1 MDIFRKSIILLFVFI
16 NCFVFC
22 FCDNLIQQNIT
33 NDSVQTSVSAT
44 DHSKIKCLMLSLS
57 DDSVFL
63 QLAKVIKF
71 DLEFTDQ
78 LSVELK
84 KTDFE
89 PDKKV
94 LSKLFK
100 ENISLCGTLK
110 EVRDNKND
118 DECRTIC
125 VIMKEPSSGQIVFQK
140 TFNFK
145 NKTLVH
151 DAHKISDSLLPSLTG
166 QHGPVLST
174 LAYCKQLSNKC
185 KAICISDYACK
196 QEKILYT
203 SHRINLAPRW
213 HTQTPV
219 LFFSQITR
227 ENSKLMSID
236 LKANSLKVVCPYD
249 GLNMQPS
256 FSEDGSKVVLCM
268 SGKKNSELY
277 LYDQTICKKLK
288 KKMFTQLTNNGESN
302 VSPCY
307 LPNDDVIFCS
317 DFETGQP
324 QIYCLNIKTK
334 TTKRITNGKG
344 YCAAPSFCKKNNSI
358 VFCRLIN
365 GYFQLFSISLDN
377 KKSVEKQLTF
387 DNTSKQEPVWS
398 ECGNYIAFSV
408 DYLHPK
414 CYKNVPQI
422 AVLNLISRKT
432 KILTF
437 DDKPKSFPCWTGK
450 TYYS

>member
-1 MDIFRKSIILLFVFI
+1 MYAHKKLVFLFMLFH
-16 NCFVFC
+16 NMHFC
-22 FCDNLIQQNIT
+22 LCNNTAQANESNNL
-33 NDSVQTSVSAT
+33 VQTTVNASE
-44 DHSKIKCLMLSLS
+44 HSKIKCLILSLS
-57 DDSVFL
+57 EDPIFL
-63 QLAKVIKF
+63 QLAKVIQF

-78 LSVELK
+78 ISVELK
-84 KTDFE
+84 KAAIE
-89 PDKKV
+89 PDNKV
-94 LSKLFK
+94 LSKIFK
-100 ENISLCGTLK
+100 DGISLCGILK
-110 EVRDNKND
+110 EESVYNKD
-118 DECRTIC
+118 KEKRIAS
-125 VIMKEPSSGQIVFQK
+125 VSMKEPSSGQIVFEK
-140 TFNFK
+140 KFTFKDK
-145 NKTLVH
+145 NLVL
-151 DAHKISDSLLPSLTG
+151 DAHTIADKLLPSLTG
-166 QHGPVLST
+166 QNGPMLST

-203 SHRINLAPRW
+203 SRRINLAPRW
-213 HTQTPV
+213 HTQSPV

-236 LKANSLKVVCPYD
+236 LKSNSLKVVCPYD

-256 FSEDGSKVVLCM
+256 FSEDGTRAVLCM

-277 LYDQTICKKLK
+277 LYDQSVCKKLK
-288 KKMFTQLTNNGESN
+288 KKIFTQLTNNGENN

-324 QIYCLNIKTK
+324 QIYTLNIKEK
-334 TTKRITNGKG
+334 ETKRITNGKG
-344 YCAAPSFCKKNNSI
+344 YCAAPSYCKKNNSI
-358 VFCRLIN
+358 VFCRLVN
-365 GYFQLFSISLDN
+365 GYFQLFTKNLADKNST
-377 KKSVEKQLTF
+377 EKQVTF
-387 DNTSKQEPVWS
+387 DNSSKQEPAWS
-398 ECGNYIAFSV
+398 ECGNYVAFSI

-414 CYKNVPQI
+414 AYKNVPQI
-422 AVLNLISRKT
+422 AVLNLTSKKI

>member
-1 MDIFRKSIILLFVFI
+1 MLLFIFFY
-16 NCFVFC
+16 NTTACLFSNLMQQKAP
-22 FCDNLIQQNIT
+22 DNLIQTTVNA
-33 NDSVQTSVSAT
+33 TSHA
-44 DHSKIKCLMLSLS
+44 KIKCLMLSLNE
-57 DDSVFL
+57 DPIFL
-63 QLAKVIKF
+63 QLAKVIQF

-78 LSVELK
+78 ISVELK
-84 KTDFE
+84 KTDTE
-89 PDKKV
+89 PDNKV
-94 LSKLFK
+94 LANLFK
-100 ENISLCGTLK
+100 NDVSLCGFLK
-110 EVRDNKND
+110 EESVDKNNND
-118 DECRTIC
+118 SRIISVT
-125 VIMKEPSSGQIVFQK
+125 MKEPSSGQSVFQK
-140 TFNFK
+140 KFKFNDK
-145 NKTLVH
+145 SIVC
-151 DAHKISDSLLPSLTG
+151 DAHAISDILLPALTG
-166 QHGPVLST
+166 QHGPMLST

-196 QEKILYT
+196 QEKVLYT

-213 HTQTPV
+213 HTQAPV

-236 LKANSLKVVCPYD
+236 IMSNSLKVVCPYD

-256 FSEDGSKVVLCM
+256 FSEDGSKAILCM

-277 LYDQTICKKLK
+277 LYDQNICKKLK
-288 KKMFTQLTNNGESN
+288 KKIFTQLTNNGENN

-307 LPNDDVIFCS
+307 LPNNDVVFCS

-324 QIYCLNIKTK
+324 QIYLLDTKNK
-334 TTKRITNGKG
+334 TTKRVTNGKG
-344 YCAAPSFCKKNNSI
+344 YCAAPSYCKKNNSI
-358 VFCRLIN
+358 VFCRLVN
-365 GYFQLFSISLDN
+365 GYFQLFTMDLDN
-377 KKSVEKQLTF
+377 KKATEKQLTF
-387 DNTSKQEPVWS
+387 DNASKQEPVWS

-414 CYKNVPQI
+414 AYKNVPQI
-422 AVLNLISRKT
+422 AVLNTTSKKT